1 MSNLIPYFISENYKL
16 GKFKGKFKAYSMFVD
31 ISGFTEL
38 TETLMRYKKSGSEIL
53 ANIVNNLFKPLV
65 EEVYN
70 NGGIITNFEGDA
82 FTAVFKN
89 EKEYNKVLD
98 TALFIIKHLEV
109 KNKNKSISDSI
120 KYEQINIHVK
130 IGLSFGLV
138 KWGIVGS
145 GDRNMYYFR
154 GEAIEGCTKSE
165 HYSDMD
171 EIVIDNLFLERLNSN
186 DRKSVKAIK
195 FKGQSKDK
203 IQYYVFNSNIK
214 YNFRNNNKNIQK
226 KNLLEKDDLS
236 PFISKSI
243 YNIGNKAEFKEI
255 VSVFLSFKEPKS
267 DTQLKKIT
275 SFIIEESDK
284 YGGYSRLDFG
294 DKGFNFLILFGAPKS
309 FENNIERALEFVL
322 KLSQN
327 LDVTFR
333 SGITYGT
340 VYAGIIGGKERGEYS
355 AIGNVINLSARFMI
369 KAKWG
374 EFLVDKYISDNQKNN
389 FSFKKLGSFSFK
401 GITDNTSTF
410 KFLGKNDDLKESF
423 NDDQFIGRLKELK
436 QLVNYSKPIFG
447 KKLAGVTY
455 ILGEAGI
462 GKSRLILEFRKD
474 LAGSI
479 SWINMPCEEILRKS
493 FNPVIYFLKK
503 YFLVSEGD
511 NRKDNKLNFEK
522 KIEDLITSLKKI
534 RNNSEVKEIIIELE
548 RTKSIIGGYI
558 GIIWR
563 NSIFSQ
569 LDAKSRYENFLYAIK
584 NLIKGLS
591 LIRPI
596 IIEIDDTHLIDSDSK
611 KFFNILLRN
620 IDNFPIFI
628 ICSSR
633 YKDDENIHNNQ
644 NNSILDI
651 EEGISTNSIE
661 LGFMNKSEIGKYG
674 KVILETKHGFSTKF
688 LSLIKEKTNGNPF
701 FIEQLLLELK
711 EKKLITSKMI
721 KVKNRS
727 SKIDYQLSIDEKEL
741 LNVPS
746 TLQAI
751 IASKIDRLPNELK
764 EIVQTASVL
773 GRKFLIEIL
782 IDILDDKFNRINDN
796 NIASKRYGERLK
808 SIEEKNIWILLSKMS
823 YLFKQ
828 AMLRDSAYDMQLRS
842 VLKEKHKSIAISY
855 EKRFKKSLKEYYSE
869 IAFHYV
875 KGGEKKGAV
884 KYLRKAGD
892 FAKENYENEKAL
904 DYYNTLLSE
913 YKLSSKMIIDTN
925 LKKAEILKLT
935 GELNIAMN
943 ILKDIYITAREIN
956 DKNRIQRILSLTG
969 SLFYN
974 TGKLDKAMKTFEKQ
988 LEICEEI
995 DDKKGIAKVLGNI
1008 GVLHYSTGN
1017 YSKGIDYQKRK
1028 LAICLSINDE
1038 KGIASVYGNL
1048 GNIYG
1053 EQNNNSEQLNYYE
1066 NSLKISNKLNDKLGI
1081 SNALS
1086 SLGIFYKDRGDSSK
1100 AMEFYTKRLK
1110 LCNELGDKIG
1120 LALTYGNIGI
1130 VFSENGD
1137 YSKAM
1142 KYYNEYLAISNE
1154 LGDKHGKSIVLVNIG
1169 NVYEKQGLYSKA
1181 LNSHLNALKLKEN
1194 LKNKRGIS
1202 LTLGNIAN
1210 VYSLM
1215 KEYISAIESYNRS
1228 IEIDIELNLV
1238 HFLIYHLSDKANCLF
1253 LMGEFK
1259 EAEKVNN
1266 EVLIKAIET
1275 KIEDKILVSKKLEKK
1290 IKSAILKMEK
1300 K

>member
-1 MSNLIPYFISENYKL
+1 MSNLIPYFISENYKV

-31 ISGFTEL
+31 ISGFTDL

-65 EEVYN
+65 EKVYN
-70 NGGIITNFEGDA
+70 NGGMITNFEGDA

-98 TALFIIKHLEV
+98 TAIFIIKHLEV
-109 KNKNKSISDSI
+109 KNKNKNISESI
-120 KYEQINIHVK
+120 KYEQIDIHVK

-138 KWGIVGS
+138 KWGIVGN
-145 GDRNMYYFR
+145 GDRKMYYFR

-165 HYSDMD
+165 HYSNTD
-171 EIVIDNLFLERLNSN
+171 EIVIDDLFLERLNSN

-195 FKGQSKDK
+195 FKGQNTDK
-203 IQYYVFNSNIK
+203 MQYYIFNSNIK
-214 YNFRNNNKNIQK
+214 YNVHNNKNIQK
-226 KNLLEKDDLS
+226 ELLLEKDDLS
-236 PFISKSI
+236 PFMSKSV

-275 SFIIEESDK
+275 NFIIEESNK
-284 YGGYSRLDFG
+284 YGGYTRLDFG

-322 KLSQN
+322 NLSQN
-327 LDVTFR
+327 FGATFR

-340 VYAGIIGGKERGEYS
+340 VYTGIIGGKERGEYS
-355 AIGNVINLSARFMI
+355 AIGNVINLSARFMT

-374 EFLVDKYISDNQKNN
+374 EFLVDIYISENQRIN
-389 FSFKKLGSFSFK
+389 FSFNKLGDFNFK
-401 GITDNTSTF
+401 GITGSTSTF
-410 KFLGKNDDLKESF
+410 KFIGKNNDLKESF
-423 NDDQFIGRLKELK
+423 NNDVFIGRVKELK
-436 QLVNYSKPIFG
+436 QLVSYSKPIFER
-447 KKLAGVTY
+447 KLAGVTY

-474 LAGSI
+474 LDQSI

-511 NRKDNKLNFEK
+511 DRKDNKLNFEK
-522 KIEDLITSLKKI
+522 KIKILITSLKKN
-534 RNNSEVKEIIIELE
+534 RKNPEVKEIIIELE

-558 GIIWR
+558 GILWR
-563 NSIFSQ
+563 NSIFNQ
-569 LDAKSRYENFLYAIK
+569 LDAKSRYENFLYAVK

-591 LIRPI
+591 LINPV

-611 KFFNILLRN
+611 KFFNIMLRN
-620 IDNFPIFI
+620 IDNFPIFV

-633 YKDDENIHNNQ
+633 YKDDENIHNTQ
-644 NNSILDI
+644 NIPILDI
-651 EEGISTNSIE
+651 EEGISTNFIE
-661 LGFMNKSEIGKYG
+661 LGFMDKSDIGKYG
-674 KVILETKHGFSTKF
+674 KAILETEYEFSDKF
-688 LSLIKEKTNGNPF
+688 IGLIKEKTNGNPF

-711 EKKLITSKMI
+711 EKKLITSKEI
-721 KVKNRS
+721 KSKDIS
-727 SKIDYQLSIDEKEL
+727 SKINYKLSIDKKEL
-741 LNVPS
+741 LNIPS

-751 IASKIDRLPNELK
+751 IASKIDRLPTDLK
-764 EIVQTASVL
+764 EIVQAAAVI
-773 GRKFLIEIL
+773 GRKFLIEVL
-782 IDILDDKFNRINDN
+782 IDVLDNRNKTNKRIN
-796 NIASKRYGERLK
+796 ISSKNYKKKLK
-808 SIEEKNIWILLSKMS
+808 AIEENNIWILLSKIN

-842 VLKEKHKSIAISY
+842 VLKEKHKSIAINY

-875 KGGEKKGAV
+875 KSGEKKDAI

-904 DYYNTLLSE
+904 DYYNTLLSK
-913 YKLSSKMIIDTN
+913 YKLSRKMIIDTN
-925 LKKAEILKLT
+925 LKKTEILKLT

-943 ILKDIYITAREIN
+943 ILKDIHITAREIN
-956 DKNRIQRILSLTG
+956 DKNRIQKILSLTG
-969 SLFYN
+969 SLFFH
-974 TGKLDKAMKTFEKQ
+974 TGNLEKAMKTFEKQ

-995 DDKKGIAKVLGNI
+995 DDKKGIAKVLSNI
-1008 GVLHYSTGN
+1008 GVLHMIHGN
-1017 YSKGIDYQKRK
+1017 YSD
-1028 LAICLSINDE
+1028 AIIYSEKSLNIYELLNDK
-1038 KGIASVYGNL
+1038 KGIASSYGNL
-1048 GNIYG
+1048 GNIYSYKDDR
-1053 EQNNNSEQLNYYE
+1053 EKALIFYNNALN
-1066 NSLKISNKLNDKLGI
+1066 ISKEINDKVGI
-1081 SNALS
+1081 SSAFGNIGLEYDAMKNS
-1086 SLGIFYKDRGDSSK
+1086 TK
-1100 AMEFYTKRLK
+1100 AMEFYKNKILICR
-1110 LCNELGDKIG
+1110 ELGDKKG
-1120 LALTYGNIGI
+1120 LSLTYGNIGI
-1130 VFSENGD
+1130 IFSDKGD
-1137 YSKAM
+1137 YTRAM

-1154 LGDKHGKSIVLVNIG
+1154 LGDKHGKSVVLVNIG

-1215 KEYISAIESYNRS
+1215 KKYKNAIESYNRS
-1228 IEIDIELNLV
+1228 IEIDMELNLV
-1238 HFLIYHLSDKANCLF
+1238 HFLVYHLSDKANCLF
-1253 LMGEFK
+1253 LMDKFK

-1266 EVLIKAIET
+1266 EALIKVIET
-1275 KIEDKILVSKKLEKK
+1275 KMEDRILFSKNLDKK
-1290 IKSAILKMEK
+1290 IKLEISKMEK